1 MKKEHFS
8 KEKPMRVV
16 IRALAFIVIA
26 IIAILAGAG
35 YLIAREIGLFIQDVC
50 GQEGEEDEQ

>member
-1 MKKEHFS
+1 
-8 KEKPMRVV
+8 MRVV

-26 IIAILAGAG
+26 IIAILEGAG

-50 GQEGEEDEQ
+50 GQEGEEYEQ

>member
-1 MKKEHFS
+1 
-8 KEKPMRVV
+8 MRVA

-26 IIAILAGAG
+26 VIAILAVAG
-35 YLIAREIGLFIQDVC
+35 YLIAREIDLFIQDVC

>member
-1 MKKEHFS
+1 MMTAIKTLS
-8 KEKPMRVV
+8 
-16 IRALAFIVIA
+16 LIVAA

-50 GQEGEEDEQ
+50 GQEGEEYDQ